1 MRWQLWLPLAS
12 PRRAARGSQPQAAVK
27 QLPAAPTQCTT
38 SPTHLQKLRHLE
50 QCSQREWPQLVWVRR
65 PKKVEL
71 VPPTEGVTH
80 PFTADLISPVTFA
93 GGPFPEDPC
102 AEREEHGVDL

>member
-1 MRWQLWLPLAS
+1 MHYFPNALT
-12 PRRAARGSQPQAAVK
+12 K
-27 QLPAAPTQCTT
+27 K
-38 SPTHLQKLRHLE
+38 KLRHLE

>member
-1 MRWQLWLPLAS
+1 M
-12 PRRAARGSQPQAAVK
+12 
-27 QLPAAPTQCTT
+27 
-38 SPTHLQKLRHLE
+38 
-50 QCSQREWPQLVWVRR
+50 WVRR

-71 VPPTEGVTH
+71 VPPTEGVTN